1 MTNPMTSPTT
11 QSMTKDEIFE
21 EVRSILCREFEFRPE
36 EVLSTSHLIDDL
48 DLDSIDAI
56 DMAVKLEER
65 IGLELEEAELRALR
79 LVQDVVD
86 VVYANLGSGAG
97 SDTSC

>member
-48 DLDSIDAI
+48 DLDSIDAV
-56 DMAVKLEER
+56 DLAVSVEKEL
-65 IGLELEEAELRALR
+65 GLSLTEGELKSIQT
-79 LVQDVVD
+79 VQDVVD
-86 VVYANLGSGAG
+86 LIHGRLA
-97 SDTSC
+97 